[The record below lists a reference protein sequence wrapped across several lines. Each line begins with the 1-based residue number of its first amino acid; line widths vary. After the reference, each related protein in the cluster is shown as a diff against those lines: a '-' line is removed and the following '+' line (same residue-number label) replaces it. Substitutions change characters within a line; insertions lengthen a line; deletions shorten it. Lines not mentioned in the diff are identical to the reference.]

1 MMYCIWN
8 MKMIIII
15 TNNTYRDLLVYL
27 QIVERFERGRVFVNV
42 YPKKWVVS
50 LWIHYLYITLVFFFF
65 EAAGKNDHKH
75 HKKHHH
81 KHDKNKKNHH
91 KPKNGTVSDN
101 SNKVKQKYQSIKLNC
116 KNASYSFLIFVFTF
130 AK

>member
-1 MMYCIWN
+1 
-8 MKMIIII
+8 MIIII

-42 YPKKWVVS
+42 YPKKWLS
-50 LWIHYLYITLVFFFF
+50 LFEYIILYILHWSFFF

-116 KNASYSFLIFVFTF
+116 KNASYSFLIYVFTI